1 MNLILLFLFE
11 DSSYS
16 DENPASGMEDLDAE
30 PLEENDNM
38 TVPTEENDNVTVPTE
53 ENGNET
59 VPTEENGN
67 NTQENIDEE
76 AKSSKG
82 KATDSNGVIVGTR
95 RKDQT
100 LGTPWNQKPKRKR
113 NQTDFYSQE

>member
-38 TVPTEENDNVTVPTE
+38 TVPTE